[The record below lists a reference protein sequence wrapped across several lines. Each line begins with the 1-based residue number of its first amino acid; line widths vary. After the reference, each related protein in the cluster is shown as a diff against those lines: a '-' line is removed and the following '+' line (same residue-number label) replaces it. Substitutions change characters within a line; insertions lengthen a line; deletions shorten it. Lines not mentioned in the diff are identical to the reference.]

1 MFLILYFL
9 GQWALEIDLGFLRCL
24 KIYPFMYDI
33 ALIIRVF
40 INNEIQKQLKTK
52 IKLIQY
58 IILYMFLDQKRYN

>member
-1 MFLILYFL
+1 
-9 GQWALEIDLGFLRCL
+9 
-24 KIYPFMYDI
+24 MYDI

-58 IILYMFLDQKRYN
+58 IILYMFIDQKDIINLYSINKLFVNNYFIYF

>member
-1 MFLILYFL
+1 
-9 GQWALEIDLGFLRCL
+9 
-24 KIYPFMYDI
+24 MYDI

-58 IILYMFLDQKRYN
+58 IILYMFLDQKDIINLYFVNKLFVNNYFIYF